1 MKNFFLIASLLIAGF
16 ILSGCGSVTRGTS
29 ETVKVYAS
37 PEDAQIATNIGM
49 SCPSSPCTLK
59 VPRKTEFAVTVSKEG
74 YKTEKVNVSTEV
86 AGTGVASM
94 AGNVLVGGIIGA
106 GVDAYTGAMLNHN
119 PNPVLV
125 ELKPENPE
133 NPETPVGDL
142 SQVKQRYADLQKS
155 HQDNVMERGG
165 GV

>member
-1 MKNFFLIASLLIAGF
+1 MKTIFLIVSLLIAGF
-16 ILSGCGSVTRGTS
+16 ILSGCGSITRGAN

-37 PEDAQIATNIGM
+37 PEDAQIATNIGL

-59 VPRKTEFAVTVSKEG
+59 VPRKTEFAVTVSKDG
-74 YKTEKVNVSTEV
+74 YKTEKVNVSTDV
-86 AGTGVASM
+86 AGSGVATM
-94 AGNVLVGGIIGA
+94 AGNVLTGGIIGA
-106 GVDAYTGAMLNHN
+106 GVDAYTGAMFNHN

-133 NPETPVGDL
+133 NPETPVGNL
-142 SQVKQRYADLQKS
+142 SQVKQRYADLEEAYQES
-155 HQDNVMERGG
+155 VMNRGG